1 MARCLLQDKNNIL
14 SVNLFFA
21 VDWGGAGYR
30 ICRAHNINYP
40 TPIVTLIMK
49 SLVTPPY
56 IKKMYEYLTEFETI
70 TLIKLLTVGLRNSE
84 GYDKKLLVIRNM
96 EWLYSRARK

>member
-1 MARCLLQDKNNIL
+1 
-14 SVNLFFA
+14 
-21 VDWGGAGYR
+21 
-30 ICRAHNINYP
+30 
-40 TPIVTLIMK
+40 MK